1 MAQGLLSP
9 DDMMMQDEPY
19 LLFNPEDVNRA
30 GNRQAAKDFVRGASY
45 APFDL
50 LGAPVDIANLALSPF
65 GLSSE
70 NPFMGSN
77 YLIDAYASIFPQNAR
92 SNTVDE
98 MMGRIMGGVVFDAGT
113 VATSLSKLNMKVD
126 KEITAFKDSRKL
138 RTQASK
144 EKNPQKAEEAQQ
156 MASVLEA
163 EASPLTAVVKRI
175 NNEGKEPQFIT
186 KDDGTY
192 LTVRPSGLDRQSAE
206 RVVRGARERDADG
219 TGQVETASPLT
230 KKEID
235 VILSDKDLNQAYQVA
250 DRISKEVNGVPY
262 DLNFIMRE
270 KGTDRIAS
278 LAKQAAIGR
287 AFMLAAK
294 GTPEY
299 KSSVFS
305 AYGQQYPSLME
316 AINAKN
322 YDDLLE
328 KSYTQLGKETQMQFD
343 RLPVQTTYHGGDLD
357 YVTSTGG
364 TNSIAMLRD
373 VMQNQNLNVFRGG
386 EPHDFL
392 NKIDPQTGLNMNEQ
406 FRAVHDYFG
415 HGTRGSKFDAAGEE
429 MAYGS
434 HSQMF
439 SPLARMAMAAET
451 RGQNSLVNFSPLNV
465 TLEKR
470 IDELTSELSLAK
482 SDEAKADIRKQ
493 ISELQMQ
500 REYAPQTSVL
510 LPPEM
515 LETGYSG
522 GIPDYLRAV
531 NRPDEGTAMPEMS
544 IFHASPKAGLL
555 EIDPSFVG
563 TRMTAENYGVPEATS
578 IKSYNRPD
586 RSYFFQ
592 DQYRVGDPA
601 TRGDVNVYQG
611 TGTGVYDAIADPVG
625 LVDLAKFRNRGVLDR
640 NLFYKDF
647 EQAIKDYGYSGYS
660 APFGSGRAVQMF
672 NPTQVRGILNE

>member
-1 MAQGLLSP
+1 MALPEAITSGLLSI
-9 DDMMMQDEPY
+9 DDLSNVD
-19 LLFNPEDVNRA
+19 RA
-30 GNRQAAKDFVRGASY
+30 EKTRQAKDFARGVSY

-50 LGAPVDIANLALSPF
+50 LGAPVDLANLPFQAL
-65 GLSSE
+65 GITDDK
-70 NPFMGSN
+70 PFMSSN
-77 YLIDAYASIFPQNAR
+77 YLIDAYASIFPETAR
-92 SNTVDE
+92 TGSANE
-98 MMGRIMGGVVFDAGT
+98 IAGRVLGSGAFSAGSI
-113 VATSLSKLNMKVD
+113 ATALSKLNMKVD
-126 KEITAFKDSRKL
+126 KQVSAFKDSRKL
-138 RTQASK
+138 RDKASK
-144 EKNPQKAEEAQQ
+144 EKDPQKAEEAKQ

-175 NNEGKEPQFIT
+175 NNEGKEPRFIT

-206 RVVRGARERDADG
+206 KVVKSARERDAG
-219 TGQVETASPLT
+219 ASGQIETASPLT
-230 KKEID
+230 KKEINT
-235 VILSDKDLNQAYQVA
+235 ILSDKDLNQAYQVA
-250 DRISKEVNGVPY
+250 DRVSKEVNGVPY

-270 KGTDRIAS
+270 KGTDRVAS
-278 LAKQAAIGR
+278 LSKQAAVGR

-305 AYGQQYPSLME
+305 AYGREYPSLME

-343 RLPVQTTYHGGDLD
+343 RLPIQTTYHGGDLD

-386 EPHDFL
+386 DPHDFL
-392 NKIDPQTGLNMNEQ
+392 NKVDPRTGLNMNEQ

-451 RGQNSLVNFSPLNV
+451 RGQNSLVNFSPLNIK
-465 TLEKR
+465 LEKR
-470 IDELTSELSLAK
+470 LDELNSELSSAK
-482 SDEAKADIRKQ
+482 TDASKADIKKQ

-515 LETGYSG
+515 LERGYSG
-522 GIPDYLRAV
+522 GMPDYLRNV
-531 NRPDEGTAMPEMS
+531 NRPDEGTSMPQVS
-544 IFHASPKAGLL
+544 IFHASPKEGLL
-555 EIDPSFVG
+555 EVDPSFVG
-563 TRMTAENYGVPEATS
+563 TRMTAENYGVPEASS
-578 IKSYNRPD
+578 IRSYNRPD

-592 DQYRVGDPA
+592 DEYRVGDPA

-611 TGTGVYDAIADPVG
+611 TGANVYDAMDDPMG
-625 LVDLAKFRNRGVLDR
+625 LVDLASFQNRGLLDR

-672 NPTQVRGILNE
+672 NPTRVRGILDE